1 MNDHYQEIVELF
13 CFLGTLGVV
22 VLLVYFPWHR

>member
-13 CFLGTLGVV
+13 CFLATVGVV
-22 VLLVYFPWHR
+22 VLLIYFPWHR